1 MFGLLQFSADEA
13 HIEITEH
20 ADPAMAE
27 RATPTEQRVLAMSE
41 AKLKRPKRNAKQEVA
56 TDGVSA
62 ARQTRLGEWFQKN

>member
-27 RATPTEQRVLAMSE
+27 RATSRRIIDAFVIGDPVVRWS
-41 AKLKRPKRNAKQEVA
+41 
-56 TDGVSA
+56 S
-62 ARQTRLGEWFQKN
+62 